1 MLPVSRPCGDEGP
14 SASRAGAQPGAVFPS
29 IHELKDRYISVY
41 EEYNRAPAGP
51 GRRLR
56 ICYDARYIGAAQP
69 GRFRRHEASQQ
80 RQAGQSRMEGRSFPG
95 RVGFLIPGVREA
107 PLVKVRPAIHAASG
121 NSGTVQKAGHLAA
134 GEAGLKASCS
144 IRSKALVRRPG
155 QRSAPQ

>member
-1 MLPVSRPCGDEGP
+1 MRNTTGHRQVQGEDYGFVMTRDIL
-14 SASRAGAQPGAVFPS
+14 AQNSQAVFGATKQVS
-29 IHELKDRYISVY
+29 KDK
-41 EEYNRAPAGP
+41 PAKAGWK
-51 GRRLR
+51 
-56 ICYDARYIGAAQP
+56 GAL
-69 GRFRRHEASQQ
+69 FL
-80 RQAGQSRMEGRSFPG
+80 AGW
-95 RVGFLIPGVREA
+95 GFLIPGVREA